1 MSKFLFEI
9 YVGIYYKLTFR
20 FVKRKMA
27 NQEICDNCGL
37 RNGCKQVYQRMAD
50 YQGPSVLGKVLIAF
64 VLPLLSFVLA
74 VAVFAKV
81 AGRFGLVRELE
92 VILSLVFG
100 LFTAAG
106 VVLVVKVIS
115 RQFRKDRQ
123 A

>member
-1 MSKFLFEI
+1 VSKFLFEI
-9 YVGIYYKLTFR
+9 YVGIYYKLAFR
-20 FVKRKMA
+20 FVKQKMA
-27 NQEICDNCGL
+27 NQGICDNCGL
-37 RNGCKQVYQRMAD
+37 KDGCKQVYQRMAD

-74 VAVFAKV
+74 VAVFGKV

>member
-27 NQEICDNCGL
+27 NHEICDNCGL
-37 RNGCKQVYQRMAD
+37 RNGCKQVYQRMAG

-74 VAVFAKV
+74 VAVFGKV
-81 AGRFGLVRELE
+81 AGRLGLVRELE

-106 VVLVVKVIS
+106 VVLAAKVIN
-115 RQFRKDRQ
+115 RQFRKDRR

>member
-1 MSKFLFEI
+1 
-9 YVGIYYKLTFR
+9 
-20 FVKRKMA
+20 
-27 NQEICDNCGL
+27 
-37 RNGCKQVYQRMAD
+37 
-50 YQGPSVLGKVLIAF
+50 
-64 VLPLLSFVLA
+64 
-74 VAVFAKV
+74 
-81 AGRFGLVRELE
+81 